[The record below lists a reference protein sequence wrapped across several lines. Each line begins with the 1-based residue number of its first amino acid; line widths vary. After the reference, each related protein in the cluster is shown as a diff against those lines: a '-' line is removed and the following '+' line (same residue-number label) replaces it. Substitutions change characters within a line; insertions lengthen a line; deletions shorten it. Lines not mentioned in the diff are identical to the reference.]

1 MLVQRINHIQ
11 CLDTAIIKN
20 TSVIKFTSPSAQ
32 KTGAFTSKLF
42 GFKKFFYYRKVKNPK
57 NKNRHNISP
66 RE

>member
-42 GFKKFFYYRKVKNPK
+42 GFKKFFYYR
-57 NKNRHNISP
+57 
-66 RE
+66 